1 MRLWGAAT
9 PAGPAGS
16 DANVEARWMLD
27 GESAAEGLD
36 TFITA
41 PPGGEHKLE
50 LLARAGGREAA
61 AATTF
66 LTIDIERPEDA
77 SE

>member
-1 MRLWGAAT
+1 
-9 PAGPAGS
+9 
-16 DANVEARWMLD
+16 
-27 GESAAEGLD
+27 
-36 TFITA
+36 
-41 PPGGEHKLE
+41 
-50 LLARAGGREAA
+50 LLVYAGGREAA